1 MANLIIDKTRIPLL
15 LDYDFE
21 FALADENRVGK
32 IGQRDGVVS
41 HIYPVNHDYYSLKF
55 LNSTGAVID
64 GSAK

>member
-1 MANLIIDKTRIPLL
+1 M